1 MFLQTTNTYSSKIS
15 KCLKQ
20 KNNVKVQK
28 ISNKK
33 CHNSGTPNNFHRSRI
48 ILEKFDTQ
56 VDPHTNQHTTLYIY
70 YIYMRM
76 LFASIGYISI
86 WNNIWNITSVLPWRE
101 HLSGYWSRWVNE
113 APLVH
118 GKRY

>member
-1 MFLQTTNTYSSKIS
+1 
-15 KCLKQ
+15 
-20 KNNVKVQK
+20 
-28 ISNKK
+28 
-33 CHNSGTPNNFHRSRI
+33 
-48 ILEKFDTQ
+48 
-56 VDPHTNQHTTLYIY
+56 
-70 YIYMRM
+70 MRM